1 MGDEIFNVEFSD
13 HLGFKLNLKASG
25 LSFFQVT
32 KCVGGEISAVVTLI
46 VRVETIIRC

>member
-1 MGDEIFNVEFSD
+1 MGDEIINVEFSD
-13 HLGFKLNLKASG
+13 HISFKTKFESVRVK
-25 LSFFQVT
+25 FFQVT